1 MDKAVKKAL
10 RVVLE
15 EGLEAT
21 LITVVKVLGSV
32 PRKPGAQMLV
42 FADGTTAGTIGGGC
56 GEADAKREA
65 LQVMTT

>member
-1 MDKAVKKAL
+1 MDKEVIKAL

-42 FADGTTAGTIGGGC
+42 LRMGRQRGRSVEDAG
-56 GEADAKREA
+56 KRM
-65 LQVMTT
+65 LSGKPFRL